1 MTSFAGIRRHCS
13 CCHFWLYFDE
23 NRHFWRPRR
32 PRSNT
37 RATSLQASRR
47 HRVQRRFRHRR
58 VGWRRWNCWVLVRPY
73 VYTNVSS
80 SHIRLRYHFKEKPT
94 DVLACTI
101 ASHHYIG
108 IFNYRSGLK
117 GDFEFPEKRLMFSSK
132 MDSDLFE
139 FVKHKTHVLSLAVS
153 PDGKM
158 FAATSSDKK
167 IRVFRFISGKPSFI
181 AVH

>member
-1 MTSFAGIRRHCS
+1 MVPFFALSVERLFQTSFS
-13 CCHFWLYFDE
+13 
-23 NRHFWRPRR
+23 
-32 PRSNT
+32 
-37 RATSLQASRR
+37 TS
-47 HRVQRRFRHRR
+47 
-58 VGWRRWNCWVLVRPY
+58 
-73 VYTNVSS
+73 
-80 SHIRLRYHFKEKPT
+80 
-94 DVLACTI
+94 
-101 ASHHYIG
+101 IG

-132 MDSDLFE
+132 MDSDLFD

>member
-94 DVLACTI
+94 DVLACQSPLHWNI
-101 ASHHYIG
+101 QLQVWVEGRLWVSWKEADVQLEDGFWLVRVREAQDARFVVGSFAGRENVRGHLE
-108 IFNYRSGLK
+108 RQKDKGLQVY
-117 GDFEFPEKRLMFSSK
+117 LW
-132 MDSDLFE
+132 
-139 FVKHKTHVLSLAVS
+139 
-153 PDGKM
+153 
-158 FAATSSDKK
+158 
-167 IRVFRFISGKPSFI
+167 
-181 AVH
+181 